1 MRTKIPHDD
10 EDLLRRAYAAW
21 FRDCD
26 DRRIIKDQPASPDS
40 AVERHRGKYYVVLRN
55 VRGVL
60 KVYRL
65 RPNGALKGL
74 KRYPKAL
81 DK

>member
-1 MRTKIPHDD
+1 MS
-10 EDLLRRAYAAW
+10 
-21 FRDCD
+21 
-26 DRRIIKDQPASPDS
+26 KDQPASPDS
-40 AVERHRGKYYVVLRN
+40 GVERHKGKYYVVLRN
-55 VRGVL
+55 VRGIL